1 MIYSLR
7 KQAECDKLETR
18 QTNQG
23 KTDPNNVNNVNNK
36 AKRAHQHMGGPEEVA
51 EGVVE
56 EVDEGGSVEVGVA
69 HHLRG
74 EERLSWAAAEET
86 SHHAVAHVHIMGH
99 FLRGREERK
108 KGWMAKRVRVCVC
121 LCVCALNVYVCVR

>member
-1 MIYSLR
+1 MTCWDLINNYLQEELQLFNTTVLLLRQSALNILLIPKMIYSLG
-7 KQAECDKLETR
+7 KLAECDKLET
-18 QTNQG
+18 G

-74 EERLSWAAAEET
+74 EERLS
-86 SHHAVAHVHIMGH
+86 
-99 FLRGREERK
+99 
-108 KGWMAKRVRVCVC
+108 
-121 LCVCALNVYVCVR
+121 

>member
-1 MIYSLR
+1 MTCWDLINNYLQEELQLFNTTVLLLRQSALNILLIPKMIYSLR

-74 EERLSWAAAEET
+74 EERLS
-86 SHHAVAHVHIMGH
+86 
-99 FLRGREERK
+99 
-108 KGWMAKRVRVCVC
+108 
-121 LCVCALNVYVCVR
+121 